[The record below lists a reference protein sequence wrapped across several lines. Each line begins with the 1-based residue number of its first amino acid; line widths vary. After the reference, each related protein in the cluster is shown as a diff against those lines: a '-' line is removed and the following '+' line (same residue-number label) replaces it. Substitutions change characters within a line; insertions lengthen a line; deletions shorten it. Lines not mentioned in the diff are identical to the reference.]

1 MYTMFS
7 QKAKELGE
15 IVIMLEK
22 VYHPKDNI
30 TVHYLA
36 EQPDIKDKKK
46 EVEQRLNISDQTNS
60 IEESPSENADGAF

>member
-1 MYTMFS
+1 MFS

-30 TVHYLA
+30 TVHYLV

-46 EVEQRLNISDQTNS
+46 EDEQPLNISDQTNS
-60 IEESPSENADGAF
+60 IEESFSENADGAF